1 MWAVLKVPC
10 SEPWLFTAAG
20 WASELQGCWLAGLSW
35 RLWTEATCDLCHM
48 GLSPQLMPALAK
60 TCKCIES
67 RSKHRTEINQFFC
80 DPLLS
85 AALFDWGTHTNWER
99 LANSKGGLSLAVTL
113 KVHSS
118 LSLWLVTSFWGFPG
132 HLLPPAVLSFCFL
145 AHNTQYRHEA
155 DNGVLLKK
163 GQWTLS

>member
-1 MWAVLKVPC
+1 MLKVPC

-99 LANSKGGLSLAVTL
+99 LANSKGGGVVFGS
-113 KVHSS
+113 HPESS
-118 LSLWLVTSFWGFPG
+118 FILVSVACDFLLGFPWAPAPSSCSG
-132 HLLPPAVLSFCFL
+132 FLLSS
-145 AHNTQYRHEA
+145 T
-155 DNGVLLKK
+155 
-163 GQWTLS
+163 